1 MIRFFKLFSINGF
14 TIFVFCMILMGIS
27 ISITVPFLSL
37 YATKEL
43 GMSTSAFGI
52 FIAISSISG
61 VFVNSALAK
70 RSDGNWDR
78 KWIII
83 IAMISSSFSYFAYV
97 IFHHYF
103 VLLITVTFFGGIGA
117 ASMPQ
122 IFAYA
127 QASAN
132 ASGSDDIIFAMSTLR
147 SLFSLGFLIG
157 PLIGTIILSAMDYEG
172 LFICTALIF
181 VLIAILVFF
190 FLSNS
195 KPMSN
200 QNPTKQIESKTY
212 SIKDKK
218 IALPFIAFILLFA
231 INNING
237 INTPLFIVND
247 LNGSQTDVGLVA
259 SICAGLEIPIMIVL
273 GAWGKKVSN
282 LALIISA
289 CFIGMSYHLIL
300 TFSSSPWNVIV
311 LQIIQ
316 AIQVAIVMGN
326 GLSYF
331 AEIFPDAPGIAST
344 LYANGQTL
352 GRLLGTLG
360 GGFLAQLFGFRYV
373 NIACIIILIFAFIS
387 LWITKNHKSSS
398 NSLFEKETLK
408 TQNGGA

>member
-1 MIRFFKLFSINGF
+1 MVRFYKLFSINGF
-14 TIFVFCMILMGIS
+14 TIFIFCMLLMGIS
-27 ISITVPFLSL
+27 ISITIPFLSL
-37 YATKEL
+37 YATQEL

-52 FIAISSISG
+52 FMAVSSLSG
-61 VFVNSALAK
+61 VFVNTAIAK
-70 RSDGNWDR
+70 SSDGKLDR

-83 IAMISSSFSYFAYV
+83 IAMISSSLSYLAFV
-97 IFHHYF
+97 IFQQYL

-117 ASMPQ
+117 VSMPQ

-127 QASAN
+127 QASA
-132 ASGSDDIIFAMSTLR
+132 SESESDDITFAMSTLR

-157 PLIGTIILSAMDYEG
+157 PLLGTIILSAMDYEG
-172 LFICTALIF
+172 LFISTALIF
-181 VLIAILVFF
+181 LVIAFLVYF

-195 KPMSN
+195 KPLSN
-200 QNPTKQIESKTY
+200 TIEIKKITNSKTY
-212 SIKDKK
+212 SLKDKV
-218 IALPFIAFILLFA
+218 IALPFIAFILLFG

-273 GAWGKKVSN
+273 GALGKKVSN
-282 LALIISA
+282 LTLIISA
-289 CFIGMSYHLIL
+289 CFIGMSYHLML
-300 TFSSSPWNVIV
+300 TFSEASWNVIV

-331 AEIFPDAPGIAST
+331 ADIFPKAPGIAST

-352 GRLLGTLG
+352 GKLFGTLG
-360 GGFLAQLFGFRYV
+360 GGFLAQVLGFRYV
-373 NIACIIILIFAFIS
+373 NIACIFILMFAVIA
-387 LWITKNHKSSS
+387 LWITKKHNSSLTQKDAIN
-398 NSLFEKETLK
+398 NSEW
-408 TQNGGA
+408 GA